1 MPLLLVMKFV
11 KLTRCTI
18 LKHLRCK
25 SWFSWALKI
34 AAAGQRTVVKSQVP
48 RQMDATFCS
57 WRVLDECSRRK
68 GAWSCHVESRRLEH
82 WSVEEGEHVNWSL
95 FFQNEDF
102 DWMVFC
108 TIYLGEI
115 RQIITFV
122 APLKPQACRVRLPH
136 GLGFLSNPS
145 ARGFMLCTLPV

>member
-1 MPLLLVMKFV
+1 MNVCEEKAPKASRLNQDVWSIDV
-11 KLTRCTI
+11 
-18 LKHLRCK
+18 LKRVNM
-25 SWFSWALKI
+25 
-34 AAAGQRTVVKSQVP
+34 RTEV
-48 RQMDATFCS
+48 A
-57 WRVLDECSRRK
+57 
-68 GAWSCHVESRRLEH
+68 
-82 WSVEEGEHVNWSL
+82 